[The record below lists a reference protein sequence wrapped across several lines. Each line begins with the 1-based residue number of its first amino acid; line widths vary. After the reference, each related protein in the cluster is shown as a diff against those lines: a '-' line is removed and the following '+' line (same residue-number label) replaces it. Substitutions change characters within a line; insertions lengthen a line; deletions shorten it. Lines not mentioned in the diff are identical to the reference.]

1 MRLPGNEFDDQDEP
15 LTLTPADLDGGAG
28 AGDVPEPVPDLA
40 WLATEPAPGREPSP
54 PPSRR
59 RGTMRRVP
67 LRCWAA
73 LAAVA
78 AVTVGV
84 VAGAHGPHHP
94 AGTQASAA
102 SAPTST
108 STAGVGVCAGL
119 SGAVVTE
126 HGGDPATVPGVIAT
140 FEDAYYTQRNA
151 EAAMRVVAPESG
163 ITQQSLAAGIATIP
177 AGTLHCVA
185 VTPITVNTA
194 NVHLVEVHP
203 DRKRVDYLQV
213 INTISGPSGGLLISH
228 VQEQG

>member
-1 MRLPGNEFDDQDEP
+1 MPGNEFDDQDE
-15 LTLTPADLDGGAG
+15 LTLTPADPDADSG
-28 AGDVPEPVPDLA
+28 AGDMPEPVPDLA
-40 WLATEPAPGREPSP
+40 WLATGSGREPSP
-54 PPSRR
+54 PPPRR
-59 RGTMRRVP
+59 RGIMRRVP
-67 LRCWAA
+67 LRGWAA
-73 LAAVA
+73 LAAVV

-84 VAGAHGPHHP
+84 VAGAQDPHHP
-94 AGTQASAA
+94 AGTRASEA

-126 HGGDPATVPGVIAT
+126 HGGDPATVPGVIAA
-140 FEDAYYTQRNA
+140 FEDAYYTQRSA

-163 ITQQSLAAGIATIP
+163 ITQQALAAGIATIP
-177 AGTLHCVA
+177 AGTRYCVA

-213 INTISGPSGGLLISH
+213 INTISGPGGGLLISH